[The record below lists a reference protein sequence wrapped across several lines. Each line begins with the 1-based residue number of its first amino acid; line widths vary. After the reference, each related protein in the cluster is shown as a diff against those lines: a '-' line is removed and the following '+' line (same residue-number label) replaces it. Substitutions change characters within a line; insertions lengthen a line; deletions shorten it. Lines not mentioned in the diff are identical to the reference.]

1 MNRKHDVPRHLEMPP
16 ALDEPHTFVR
26 IHERAGSILNLD
38 DAAVPG
44 FIQLALQEHYR
55 LLSSHGSLVRKD
67 APESA
72 VSVVYLPGMPKA
84 CVKEIR
90 WRGIRHGLKSLFRP
104 TQGLRT
110 YRNGW
115 RLNEAGFAAASPLAL
130 VRKRRRGLIRAEW
143 IVMEVIPGSLELDRY
158 LVHRIKQH
166 WTAEEKRGMARLL
179 GRFIGSMHANGI
191 FHSDLKTCNIVVS
204 EDDPSPEDITQ
215 SGQWR
220 PINPCRPIRFSLL
233 DYDDVAFTGEVPD
246 RKRIKNLVQIF
257 LSMPSAINGGDRLRF
272 LNEYALHVGLN
283 GSQKRQIALQVLR
296 AVRGK
301 DILYVGFDGDII
313 EKWDV
318 GDSEP

>member
-1 MNRKHDVPRHLEMPP
+1 MSQKRDVPRPLERSP
-16 ALDEPHTFVR
+16 ALDEPAALVV
-26 IHERAGSILNLD
+26 IHEQAGRILNLD
-38 DAAVPG
+38 DADVPG
-44 FIQLALQEHYR
+44 FIQLSLQEHYR
-55 LLSSHGSLVRKD
+55 LLSTRSSLIRKD

-72 VSVVYLPGMPKA
+72 VTVVYLPGMPKV

-90 WRGIRHGLKSLFRP
+90 WRGVRHGLKSLFRP

-130 VRKRRRGLIRAEW
+130 VRKKRWGLIRAEW
-143 IVMEVIPGSLELDRY
+143 IVMEVVPGSLELDRY

-166 WTAEEKRGMARLL
+166 WTAEEKRGLARLM

-215 SGQWR
+215 SGHWR
-220 PINPCRPIRFSLL
+220 PLNPCRPIRFSLL
-233 DYDDVAFTGEVPD
+233 DYDDVTFTGVVSD
-246 RKRIKNLVQIF
+246 RKRVKNLVQIF
-257 LSMPSAINGGDRLRF
+257 LSMPSVINGGDRLRF
-272 LNEYALHVGLN
+272 LNEYALHAGLN
-283 GSQKRQIALQVLR
+283 GSQKREIALQVLR

-301 DILYVGFDGDII
+301 DILYVGFNGDII
-313 EKWDV
+313 EKWDIS
-318 GDSEP
+318 DSES